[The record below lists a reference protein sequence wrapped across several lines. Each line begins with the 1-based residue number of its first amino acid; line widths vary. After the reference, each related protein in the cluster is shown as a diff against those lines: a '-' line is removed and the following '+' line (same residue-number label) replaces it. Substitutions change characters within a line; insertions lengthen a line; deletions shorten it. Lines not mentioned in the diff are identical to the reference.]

1 MKVYSFNAKTP
12 FEFEI
17 KDLSDITQTK
27 RKISGVPH
35 RTNFYQIIRIETGKS
50 VQTVDFNPVEVVG
63 GQILF
68 IAKNQVVSF
77 DVSTGY
83 KGQIILFTDLFFNRC
98 ECDTRFMKQ
107 LNLFNSFTGNTSI
120 TINETMATCWQL
132 IRDEFYLENDHFQS
146 NHHCLNFQSNLI
158 HSYLSAFLIHAER
171 QSGKNALQAKNPE
184 YKIAMLFAELV
195 ELNFKSLRKVN
206 DYLSLIGVS
215 DKNLSSALQTVTG
228 KTPKQFI
235 DDHILLEA
243 KRLLV
248 YSNESIK
255 EITFLL
261 GFDEPSNF
269 TKYFYK
275 NTQMTPA
282 QFRSTIKY

>member
-1 MKVYSFNAKTP
+1 MKVYSFSANTP

-17 KDLSDITQTK
+17 KELCEVTQAK

-35 RTNFYQIIRIETGKS
+35 RTDFYQIVWIETGKS
-50 VQTVDFNPVEVVG
+50 IQTVDFNPIEVIG

-68 IAKNQVVSF
+68 IAKNQVISF
-77 DVSTGY
+77 DTSTNY

-98 ECDTRFMKQ
+98 ECDARFMKQ
-107 LNLFNSFTGNTSI
+107 INLFNSFTGNTPVA
-120 TINETMATCWQL
+120 INETMETFWRL
-132 IRDEFYLENDHFQS
+132 IKDEFCREND
-146 NHHCLNFQSNLI
+146 NFQSNLI
-158 HSYLSAFLIHAER
+158 HYYLSAFLIHAER
-171 QSGKNALQAKNPE
+171 QSSKSTIQAKNLE
-184 YKIAMLFAELV
+184 YQIALQFSELV
-195 ELNFKSLRKVN
+195 EQQYKALRKVN
-206 DYLSLIGVS
+206 DYLALMCIS
-215 DKNLSSALQTVTG
+215 DKNLSKALQTVTG

-235 DDHILLEA
+235 DDRILLEA

-255 EITFLL
+255 EITFML

-275 NTQMTPA
+275 NTNVNPA
-282 QFRSTIKY
+282 QFRTIVKK